1 MQFPELLGL
10 THKQARDIVSDHAPI
25 YITVG
30 DDDPEFVALDGVSV
44 AESADSKSA
53 GGECVNINK
62 AMPNRLDEL
71 PHIGPARAEAVI
83 DARPYQ
89 GVDGLTRVSGV
100 GPTSRGHRGQRHS
113 VQLVIW
119 SRATWSR

>member
-30 DDDPEFVALDGVSV
+30 DADPEFVALDGVSV

-71 PHIGPARAEAVI
+71 PHIGPAGAEAVI

-89 GVDGLTRVSGV
+89 GVDGLTRVSGI
-100 GPTSRGHRGQRHS
+100 GP
-113 VQLVIW
+113 
-119 SRATWSR
+119 SRAEEIEASGVVCSL